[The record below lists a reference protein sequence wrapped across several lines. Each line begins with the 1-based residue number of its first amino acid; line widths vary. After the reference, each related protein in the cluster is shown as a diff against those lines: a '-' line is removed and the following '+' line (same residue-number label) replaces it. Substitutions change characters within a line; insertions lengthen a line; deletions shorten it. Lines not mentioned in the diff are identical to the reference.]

1 MSVSAGIFGIIQ
13 RGQAAGGAFARP
25 SGAPLRPSNMAQP
38 ASIGTSTAATNPASW
53 TLKRNE
59 SAVDAY
65 WRLAPDAAAR
75 SKAIT
80 PQTTQALQKLADG
93 GNRDISAEK
102 LRQAKAKLE
111 ALRRQLQMLAASG
124 DAQQLRRIAAEAAR
138 LAREIGGAARDLA
151 QGIGSGQSANEN
163 AGAQA
168 TANSANAAA
177 VTAQDAP
184 AESSGTEAS
193 SAEQAA
199 DTPTTVAGVQA
210 PISQSAKELREVTN
224 DARNAIVQA
233 KGIISLA
240 AQLARAK
247 RRGAAD
253 DEDDRFFRDLQ
264 QSADAALSEV
274 DAGERDA
281 LNALL
286 DGGTGA
292 AVLGTTTVETTVT
305 TTVVAFQTDVD
316 VYA

>member
-1 MSVSAGIFGIIQ
+1 MSVSAGVFGIIQ
-13 RGQAAGGAFARP
+13 RGQLAAGAFARP
-25 SGAPLRPSNMAQP
+25 KGAQAQV
-38 ASIGTSTAATNPASW
+38 TAAAKSADATAANPASW
-53 TLKRNE
+53 TFKRNE

-65 WRLAPDAAAR
+65 WRLAPDNAAR
-75 SKAIT
+75 AKAIT

-151 QGIGSGQSANEN
+151 QGIGAGQPANEN

-168 TANSANAAA
+168 TASSANAAA
-177 VTAQDAP
+177 VNAQDAP
-184 AESSGTEAS
+184 AGESSG
-193 SAEQAA
+193 QAA
-199 DTPTTVAGVQA
+199 EPAGATVASTPAAATAA
-210 PISQSAKELREVTN
+210 PGNQSLKELREVTN

-247 RRGAAD
+247 RRGGAD

-286 DGGTGA
+286 DGGAGD

-305 TTVVAFQTDVD
+305 TTIVAFQAEVD

>member
-1 MSVSAGIFGIIQ
+1 MSVSAGVFGIIQ
-13 RGQAAGGAFARP
+13 RGQLAAGAFARP
-25 SGAPLRPSNMAQP
+25 KGAQAQ
-38 ASIGTSTAATNPASW
+38 ASAAAKSADAAAGNPASW
-53 TLKRNE
+53 TFKRNE

-65 WRLAPDAAAR
+65 WRLAPDTAAR
-75 SKAIT
+75 AKAIT

-151 QGIGSGQSANEN
+151 QGIGAGQPANEN

-177 VTAQDAP
+177 VNAQDAP
-184 AESSGTEAS
+184 AEASGTEAS
-193 SAEQAA
+193 PSREAAEAS
-199 DTPTTVAGVQA
+199 TTATGVSA

-274 DAGERDA
+274 DADERDA

-286 DGGTGA
+286 GGGA
-292 AVLGTTTVETTVT
+292 GDAVLGTTTVETTVT
-305 TTVVAFQTDVD
+305 TTIVAFQTEID